1 MNSARLMLSSV
12 FLAVLASYAAAA
24 TPGAFVSSGGNDTNP
39 CSRAAPCRTIQAAI
53 NAVTSGG
60 TVVALDSAWFGSN
73 VTINKSVSVTAP
85 PGVFAGISV
94 ASGDGITIKL
104 PSSVVTGRN
113 EYVTLQGLT
122 ITSQLLGGN
131 GVVFSSGDQLEIEKC
146 VIHGFSSAPNSRGV
160 FFNSTGK
167 LFVKD
172 TIVQHNSIGI
182 ETFTTSSTVLALAHM
197 DNVSAVHNGTG
208 IRIGAGTNAAIR
220 NSTLSGNSGTG
231 ILVDG
236 FISAGGNFGPNT
248 GPALVDIDGCLMT
261 NNGTGIG
268 IGTGSASIS
277 NCTIS
282 HNVQFGFSLPSG
294 PGSGFGVIFSRGNNT
309 IIGNAANS
317 GILEPLNPQ

>member
-1 MNSARLMLSSV
+1 MNFARLILGSV
-12 FLAVLASYAAAA
+12 FLAVVASSGEAA
-24 TPGAFVSSGGNDTNP
+24 TPSTFVASGGSDSNP

-60 TVVALDSAWFGSN
+60 TVVVLDSAWFGSN
-73 VTINKSVSVTAP
+73 VAITKSVSVVAP

-94 ASGDGITIKL
+94 PSGEGITIKL
-104 PSSVVTGRN
+104 TSSVVTGRN
-113 EYVTLQGLT
+113 ESVTLRGLT
-122 ITSQLLGGN
+122 ITSQILGGN
-131 GVVFSSGDQLEIEKC
+131 GVVFTSGDQLEIEGC
-146 VIHGFSSAPNSRGV
+146 VIDGFSSAPTSRGV

-182 ETFTTSSTVLALAHM
+182 ETFTTNSTVLALAHM

-208 IRIGAGTNAAIR
+208 IRIGAGTNGAIH

-248 GPALVDIDGCLMT
+248 GPALVDIDGCLIT

-268 IGTGSASIS
+268 IGTASASIS

-282 HNVQFGFSLPSG
+282 HNVLFGFSLPSG
-294 PGSGFGVIFSRGNNT
+294 PGTGFGFIFSRGNNT
-309 IIGNAANS
+309 IIGNGANS
-317 GILEPLNPQ
+317 GTLEPLNPQ